1 MRKEEIEGFEKYQRL
16 ANGIAATLMIA
27 GFSLLL
33 TALIL
38 ALQTENGESEEHAAK
53 TWQEGGRMSVRTRS
67 RPLLR
72 TDDDSDATITT
83 MANL

>member
-1 MRKEEIEGFEKYQRL
+1 
-16 ANGIAATLMIA
+16 MIA

-33 TALIL
+33 TALVL
-38 ALQTENGESEEHAAK
+38 ALQTENGESEEHAVK